1 MNNQILFM
9 SSALFCRL
17 LFLLQHRFLLKS
29 FTAIVVW
36 CEARHGDENFRHFY
50 PCIGASEEGFV
61 WGTLSSLEAFCTAG
75 PAEERAYPCLSCL
88 TIDPISLKMYS
99 NFTPARL
106 ISICIYISGF
116 GMHEK
121 PVTRNTQIYFV
132 VCPWGVLDL
141 PLQLWKQKKHISHTT
156 LDTFSGTTQLCHWGQ
171 L

>member
-1 MNNQILFM
+1 MRHPNCLEILSVQLCHMNNQILFM

-106 ISICIYISGF
+106 ILFAFISVVLEC
-116 GMHEK
+116 MKSQLLEIHKYTLWCVHE
-121 PVTRNTQIYFV
+121 VF
-132 VCPWGVLDL
+132 
-141 PLQLWKQKKHISHTT
+141 
-156 LDTFSGTTQLCHWGQ
+156 
-171 L
+171 